1 LVIKSKGNHI
11 YLITYTVAESTNNK
25 QTQNCILY
33 SLKHTYMKDFFKIIT
48 VFFLLFNFT
57 NVDAQPNNEFLQEWK
72 QVEAFEAKGLTQDA
86 LNEVNQIFDKA
97 ITASM
102 QPQQIKAAMYLMKY
116 RNMVQEDNQEKNLFY
131 IDTLINRTKAPA
143 KNILQSMQAELF
155 ASYLNNHRYELF
167 DRTAI
172 VAENSKDISTWSI
185 EKLHFTSNQ
194 LYKAS
199 LQDIIILQKTP
210 IDAFEAILTPGKNTR
225 TLRPTL
231 YDFLAFRALDHFI
244 AADEVLP
251 SNTANKFIINDEKA
265 FAPIPTFV
273 AHRFTTTNTSSSYF
287 DALQLLQQILAFHQN
302 DANKDPL
309 LDADLIRL
317 AFVQQNGVFSNKE
330 KLYSAAL
337 LQIEQ
342 TYTSSSFAGMAMFLR
357 AQEWQNKGMEY
368 SPSNKTNQFDLI
380 KAIEIATAI
389 QQKYPG
395 TEGAKKSSNLIAD
408 ISQPSFN
415 VTTEK
420 VNLPNEPMRCLA
432 TYRNVPSLHFR
443 LIKTNKTEMELF
455 GTDDDSIWKTL
466 INMPMLRSWNQVLP
480 DEKDYQEHSTEIKI
494 DALPLGTYM
503 LLASVKPDFT
513 LTDNILSSQMLY
525 ISNISYIENNE
536 KGIFVLHR
544 KTGQPLSNATIQVW
558 ENEYDY
564 NSRKNNSKQ
573 AEKFTTDANGFAT
586 IQLDQRKYNTR
597 LQILHKKDELFTD
610 DNYYHYDY
618 NSNNVNKK
626 VKTFLFTDRAIYRP
640 GQTVFFKGIVLS
652 KYDSLHTNSVIA
664 NYKSTMLLINSNG
677 EKAGSVEVTS
687 NEFGSFTGNF
697 VLPTGVLN
705 GNFSLIDSSSKD
717 VFNFSVEEYKRPKF
731 ITSIDKPAGTYK
743 LNDTIVVKGKATAYA
758 GNTINDAKVSYR
770 VVRRTRYPIWWGWG
784 NYVKSLPPFGNNVS
798 AEITNG
804 FTSTDADG
812 IFVIKFKAIPDEK
825 IDAKDP
831 VTFYYE
837 VSADVTDLNGET
849 RSASNDVAVARH
861 ALELNVQLPERLAAA
876 DFKKIQVLSTNL
888 NGLFEQSKVQLEL
901 FSLQQP
907 NKMYRERFWETPDLF
922 VMDKKTFESFFPY
935 DEYANEADPKNWSIN
950 KREWATTDTTQRN
963 GNFNVQYKTIQ
974 PGYYKLIASTT
985 DQFGELVKTEKII
998 RIYDPKKPSIL
1009 DPFVLDVKNPTA
1021 TPGES
1026 LAYDFHTGFDKIWL
1040 INQLTKM
1047 DKSTAFEYSN
1057 LTKKKGIQKEIA
1069 VTEKDRG
1076 GMAMQY
1082 MFVKNNRFYNG
1093 GSAFDIPWSNKALK
1107 ITYETF
1113 REKLLPGNKEEWKVK
1128 ISGINSDKVA
1138 AEMLVNM
1145 YDASL
1150 DQFKQHD
1157 WEKLSSIWPKVNSYN
1172 SWTSKN
1178 FSSERSN
1185 EKFNWI
1191 DKYEIMEE
1199 KYYDVLVNN
1208 GWNEGKYGYAKHMKL
1223 SRESVDAD
1231 MDGAPAP
1238 PEINQVKF
1246 TPPTIVADAEVNED
1260 GVKDTQ
1266 NNTAN
1271 TNIRSNLKE
1280 TAFFFPQLKTD
1291 AAGNVTFSFDI
1302 PEALTQWKL
1311 MTMVHD
1317 KSLASGYDERTV
1329 VTQKPLMV
1337 QPNGPRFMREGD
1349 AMELVTKVANLSK
1362 EEITGTVQLELFD
1375 AINNKPVDGWLKN
1388 IFPTQY
1394 FTAPAG
1400 QSVAV
1405 KFPIEIP
1412 FYFSGA
1418 LTYRIKAISQ
1428 DQQFSDGEENTIPV
1442 FTNRM
1447 LVTESLPLN
1456 VRNTN
1461 SKTFKFEKL
1470 LQSGN
1475 SETLKNH
1482 ALTVTYSSNPSWYVV
1497 QALPYLMEN
1506 KDDNADQHFNRLYAN
1521 ILAESIANSSPKVS
1535 AIFNQWKN
1543 LDTVALQSNLQ
1554 KNEALKAALLEET
1567 PWVLD
1572 AKNEQAQKKNI
1583 ALLFDLVKLNAET
1596 KSSLT
1601 QLQNMQL
1608 PNGGFGWFKG
1618 GPDDRYITQYILTG
1632 IGHLKKLN
1640 VLNTT
1645 DAANLQPMINKA
1657 LVYLDARIKDEYEQ
1671 LLKNKANLAEKQ
1683 LSATAIQYGYMRSFF
1698 TEIPVP
1704 EASNPAINF
1713 YKEQSKKFWVKES
1726 KYMQAMIA
1734 LSLHRNNQTSVA
1746 KAILKSLHQNAIV
1759 KEDLGMYWK
1768 EFNTA
1773 GYYWHQAPIEA
1784 QALMIEAFTDI
1795 ENNTRTVNDL
1805 KTWLLTQKQT
1815 NNWRSSRAT
1824 ADACY
1829 ALLLGGGS
1837 NWIAEEAEV
1846 NIQLGETNIRSTDNI
1861 IEAGSGYFSETIVAE
1876 KVKAAMGNIVVSVK
1890 RPDNQTSQPGFGA
1903 VYWQYTEDLDKIT
1916 PAATPLQLEKKIYKE
1931 SNSDNGAVLTELKEG
1946 DVLKVGD
1953 KINIRIVLKVDRNM
1967 EYVHMKD
1974 MRAAAMEPINVLSGY
1989 KWQGGLGYYEST
2001 KDAST
2006 HFFFGT
2012 LPRGSYV
2019 FEYGLFATHAGNFS
2033 NGITSI
2039 QCMYAP
2045 EFTSHSEGIRIN
2057 IE

>member
-1 LVIKSKGNHI
+1 
-11 YLITYTVAESTNNK
+11 
-25 QTQNCILY
+25 
-33 SLKHTYMKDFFKIIT
+33 MKYFLKIIT
-48 VFFLLFNFT
+48 VFFLLFNYT
-57 NVDAQPNNEFLQEWK
+57 NVHAQQNNDFLKEWK
-72 QVEAFEAKGLTQDA
+72 EVESSEAQGLTQDA
-86 LNEVNQIFDKA
+86 IKEVNQIFDRA
-97 ITASM
+97 IAAGI

-116 RNMVQEDNQEKNLFY
+116 RNMVQEDNQANNLFY
-131 IDTLINRTKAPA
+131 IDTLITKTKAPA
-143 KNILQSMQAELF
+143 RNILQSMQAELF
-155 ASYLNNHRYELF
+155 ASYLNNHRYDLY
-167 DRTAI
+167 DRTTI
-172 VAENSKDISTWSI
+172 VAENSADITTWSI
-185 EKLHFTSNQ
+185 AKLHATSKQ

-199 LQDIIILQKTP
+199 LNDKLLLQNTP
-210 IDAFEAILTPGKNTR
+210 INDYEAILTPGKNTR
-225 TLRPTL
+225 SLRATLF
-231 YDFLAFRALDHFI
+231 DFLAHRALDHFI
-244 AADEVLP
+244 SADDGLP
-251 SNTANKFIINDEKA
+251 SSAGNKFIINDEKA
-265 FAPIPTFV
+265 FAPIPLFV
-273 AHRFTTTNTSSSYF
+273 AHRFTTTDTISSYF

-337 LQIEQ
+337 LQIEE
-342 TYTSSSFAGMAMFLR
+342 TYPSSSFAGLAMFLR

-368 SPSNKTNQFDLI
+368 SRSNKTNQFDLI
-380 KAIEIATAI
+380 KAIEIARTI

-395 TEGAKKSSNLIAD
+395 TEGSKKSSNLIAD

-420 VNLPNEPMRCLA
+420 VNLPNEPMRSLA

-443 LIKTNKTEMELF
+443 LIKTNRIEMELL
-455 GTDDDSIWKTL
+455 GSDNDLTWQAL
-466 INMPMLRSWNQVLP
+466 INMPVLRSWNQVLP

-536 KGIFVLHR
+536 NEIFVLHR

-564 NSRKNNSKQ
+564 GSRKNSSKPG
-573 AEKFTTDANGFAT
+573 EKFTSDANGFAN

-597 LQILHKKDELFTD
+597 LQILYKKDELFTD
-610 DNYYHYDY
+610 DGYYHYDY
-618 NSNNVNKK
+618 NSFYGNKQ
-626 VKTFLFTDRAIYRP
+626 VKTFLFADRSIYRP
-640 GQTVFFKGIVLS
+640 GQTIFFKGIVLS
-652 KYDSLHTNSVIA
+652 KDDSLKTNNVIA
-664 NYKSTMLLINSNG
+664 NYKSTMLLVNSNG

-705 GNFSLIDSSSKD
+705 GNFSLIDSSTKD
-717 VFNFSVEEYKRPKF
+717 AFYFSVEEYKRPKF
-731 ITSIDKPAGTYK
+731 LTSIDKPSGTYR
-743 LNDTIVVKGKATAYA
+743 LNDTIVVKGKATAFA
-758 GNTINDAKVSYR
+758 GNSINDAKVSYR

-784 NYVKSLPPFGNNVS
+784 NYGKFMPPFGNNVS
-798 AEITNG
+798 TEITNG

-812 IFVIKFKAIPDEK
+812 NFVIKFKAIPDEK
-825 IDAKDP
+825 INAKDP

-861 ALELNVQLPERLAAA
+861 ALELNVSLPEKIAAA

-888 NGLFEQSKVQLEL
+888 NGLFEKAKVQLEL

-907 NKMYRERFWETPDLF
+907 NKMYRERYWETPDLF
-922 VMDKKTFESFFPY
+922 VMDKKTFESIFLY

-950 KREWATTDTTQRN
+950 KREWATTDTTQLN
-963 GNFNVQYKTIQ
+963 GSFNVQFKTIQ
-974 PGYYKLIASTT
+974 PGFYKLIASTT
-985 DQFGELVKTEKII
+985 DQLGELVKTEKII
-998 RIYDPKKPSIL
+998 RIFDPKKPSAL
-1009 DPFVLDVKNPTA
+1009 EPFVLDVKKATA

-1047 DKSTAFEYSN
+1047 DKSTALEYGN
-1057 LTKKKGIQKEIA
+1057 LTKKKGMQKKLAIA
-1069 VTEKDRG
+1069 EKDRG

-1082 MFVKNNRFYNG
+1082 MFVMNNRFYNG
-1093 GSAFDIPWSNKALK
+1093 GSNFDIPWSNKALN

-1113 REKLLPGNKEEWKVK
+1113 RDKLLPGNKEEWKVK

-1138 AEMLVNM
+1138 AEMMVNM

-1157 WEKLSSIWPKVNSYN
+1157 WEKLSSIWPKLNSYN

-1178 FSSERSN
+1178 FSSERPN
-1185 EKFNWI
+1185 LKHNWRDTYVI
-1191 DKYEIMEE
+1191 LEE

-1208 GWNEGKYGYAKHMKL
+1208 GWNEGNYGFARHMKL
-1223 SRESVDAD
+1223 SKAD
-1231 MDGAPAP
+1231 PGAELDLAPVPA
-1238 PEINQVKF
+1238 EINQVKF
-1246 TPPTIVADAEVNED
+1246 DTTKFDVASEVKPEKINIT
-1260 GVKDTQ
+1260 K
-1266 NNTAN
+1266 NTSPNIN
-1271 TNIRSNLKE
+1271 TRSNLKE

-1329 VTQKPLMV
+1329 LTQKPLMV

-1349 AMELVTKVANLSK
+1349 AMELVTKVANQSK

-1375 AINNKPVDGWLKN
+1375 AINNKSVDGWLKN

-1428 DQQFSDGEENTIPV
+1428 DQSFSDGEENTIPV

-1470 LQSGN
+1470 LQSSN

-1482 ALTVTYSSNPSWYVV
+1482 TLTVTYSSNPSWYVV

-1521 ILAESIANSSPKVS
+1521 TLAESIASSSPKVA

-1543 LDTVALQSNLQ
+1543 LDTAALQSNLQ

-1583 ALLFDLVKLNAET
+1583 AVLFDLVKLSAET
-1596 KSSLT
+1596 KNSLT

-1608 PNGGFGWFKG
+1608 PNGGFSWFKG

-1640 VLNTT
+1640 VLNAT
-1645 DAANLQPMINKA
+1645 DAANLQPMINNA
-1657 LVYLDARIKDEYEQ
+1657 LVYLDARIKDEYDQ
-1671 LLKNKANLAEKQ
+1671 LLKYKANLAEKQ
-1683 LSATAIQYGYMRSFF
+1683 LTATAIQYGYMRSFF

-1704 EASNPAINF
+1704 EASIPAVNF
-1713 YKEQSKKFWVKES
+1713 YKEQSKMFWVKES

-1746 KAILKSLHQNAIV
+1746 QAILKSLHQNAIV

-1784 QALMIEAFTDI
+1784 QALMIEAFSDI
-1795 ENNTRTVNDL
+1795 ENNTRVVTDL

-1829 ALLLGGGS
+1829 ALLLGGSS

-1846 NIQLGETNIRSTDNI
+1846 NIQLGETNITSTANKT
-1861 IEAGSGYFSETIVAE
+1861 EAGSGYFSETIVAE
-1876 KVKAAMGNIVVSVK
+1876 KVKPAMGNIVVNVK
-1890 RPDNQTSQPGFGA
+1890 RPDNQNSQPGFGA

-1931 SNSDNGAVLTELKEG
+1931 SNSDNGVVLTELKEG

-2006 HFFFGT
+2006 HFFFGN

-2019 FEYGLFATHAGNFS
+2019 FEYGLFTTHAGNFS

-2057 IE
+2057 IEQ

>member
-1 LVIKSKGNHI
+1 
-11 YLITYTVAESTNNK
+11 
-25 QTQNCILY
+25 
-33 SLKHTYMKDFFKIIT
+33 MKDFLKIIT
-48 VFFLLFNFT
+48 VFFLLFNYT
-57 NVDAQPNNEFLQEWK
+57 NVHAQPNNDFLKEWK
-72 QVEAFEAKGLTQDA
+72 EVESSEAQGLTQDA
-86 LNEVNQIFDKA
+86 LKEVNQIFDKA
-97 ITASM
+97 IAAGI

-116 RNMVQEDNQEKNLFY
+116 KNMVQEDNQANNLFY
-131 IDTLINRTKAPA
+131 LDTLINKTKAPA
-143 KNILQSMQAELF
+143 RNILQSMQAELF
-155 ASYLNNHRYELF
+155 NSYLNKHQYELY
-167 DRTAI
+167 DRTTI
-172 VAENSKDISTWSI
+172 VTENSADITTWSI
-185 EKLHFTSNQ
+185 EKLHATSKQ

-199 LQDIIILQKTP
+199 LNDKLLLQNTP
-210 IDAFEAILTPGKNTR
+210 IHDYEAILTPGKNTGS
-225 TLRPTL
+225 LRPTL
-231 YDFLAFRALDHFI
+231 FDFLAHRALDHFI

-265 FAPIPTFV
+265 FAPIPIFV
-273 AHRFTTTNTSSSYF
+273 ALRFTTTDTSSSYF
-287 DALQLLQQILAFHQN
+287 DALQLLQQIIAFHQN

-317 AFVQQNGVFSNKE
+317 AFVHQNGVFYNKE
-330 KLYSAAL
+330 KLYEAAL

-342 TYTSSSFAGMAMFLR
+342 TYPSSSFAGLAMFLR

-368 SPSNKTNQFDLI
+368 SRSNKTNQFDLI
-380 KAIEIATAI
+380 KAIEIATTI

-395 TEGAKKSSNLIAD
+395 TEGAQKSSNLIAD
-408 ISQPSFN
+408 ILQPSFN

-420 VNLPNEPMRCLA
+420 VNLPNEPMRSLA

-443 LIKTNKTEMELF
+443 LIKTNRTEMELL
-455 GTDDDSIWKTL
+455 GSDNDSIWKTL
-466 INMPMLRSWNQVLP
+466 INMPVLRSWNQVLP

-503 LLASVKPDFT
+503 LLASIKPDFT
-513 LTDNILSSQMLY
+513 LTDNILSSQILY

-536 KGIFVLHR
+536 KQIFVLHR
-544 KTGQPLSNATIQVW
+544 KTGRPLRNATIQVW

-564 NSRKNNSKQ
+564 GSRKNSSKPG
-573 AEKFTTDANGFAT
+573 EKFTSDANGFAT
-586 IQLDQRKYNTR
+586 ILLDQRKYNSR
-597 LQILHKKDELFTD
+597 LQILHKNDELFTD
-610 DNYYHYDY
+610 DNYYHYGY
-618 NSNNVNKK
+618 NSYNANKQ

-652 KYDSLHTNSVIA
+652 KDDSLLTNSVIA
-664 NYKSTMLLINSNG
+664 NYKSTMLLVNSNG
-677 EKAGSVEVTS
+677 EKAGSVAVTS

-717 VFNFSVEEYKRPKF
+717 AFYFNVEEYKRPKF
-731 ITSIDKPAGTYK
+731 LTSIDKPSGTYR

-758 GNTINDAKVSYR
+758 GNSINDAKVSYR

-784 NYVKSLPPFGNNVS
+784 NYGKSLPPFGNNVS

-825 IDAKDP
+825 IDTKDP

-837 VSADVTDLNGET
+837 VSVDVTDLNGET

-888 NGLFEQSKVQLEL
+888 NGLFEQAKVQLEL
-901 FSLQQP
+901 ISLQQP

-935 DEYANEADPKNWSIN
+935 DEYSNEADPKNWSIN

-998 RIYDPKKPSIL
+998 RIFDPKKPSAL
-1009 DPFVLDVKNPTA
+1009 DPFVLDVKKAMA
-1021 TPGES
+1021 TPGEL
-1026 LAYDFHTGFDKIWL
+1026 LAYDFQTGFDKIWL

-1047 DKSTAFEYSN
+1047 DKSSAFEYSN
-1057 LTKKKGIQKEIA
+1057 LTKKKGLQKKIA
-1069 VTEKDRG
+1069 ISEKDRG
-1076 GMAMQY
+1076 GMSLHY
-1082 MFVKNNRFYNG
+1082 MFVLNNRFYNG
-1093 GSAFDIPWSNKALK
+1093 GSAFDIPWNNKALN

-1113 REKLLPGNKEEWKVK
+1113 RDKLLPGNKEEWKVK
-1128 ISGINSDKVA
+1128 ISGINSDKIA

-1157 WEKLSSIWPKVNSYN
+1157 WEKISGIWPKLNSYN

-1185 EKFNWI
+1185 QKFNWI

-1199 KYYDVLVNN
+1199 KYYDVLMNN
-1208 GWNEGKYGYAKHMKL
+1208 GWIEQRYVDHMFSKSSAEADDTNML
-1223 SRESVDAD
+1223 REVI
-1231 MDGAPAP
+1231 AP
-1238 PEINQVKF
+1238 PSINQVKF
-1246 TPPTIVADAEVNED
+1246 TPPKIVGDVEVITEEKRVVPPNTTIR
-1260 GVKDTQ
+1260 T
-1266 NNTAN
+1266 
-1271 TNIRSNLKE
+1271 NLKE

-1291 AAGNVTFSFDI
+1291 AEGNVTFSFNI

-1329 VTQKPLMV
+1329 LTQKPLMV

-1375 AINNKPVDGWLKN
+1375 AINNKSVDGWLKN

-1428 DQQFSDGEENTIPV
+1428 DQSFSDGEENTIPV

-1521 ILAESIANSSPKVS
+1521 ILAESIANSSPKVA
-1535 AIFNQWKN
+1535 AIFKQWKN
-1543 LDTVALQSNLQ
+1543 LDNVALQSNLQ

-1583 ALLFDLVKLNAET
+1583 ALLFDLVKLSAET

-1608 PNGGFGWFKG
+1608 PNGGFSWFKG

-1640 VLNTT
+1640 VLNTA
-1645 DAANLQPMINKA
+1645 DAANLQPMINNA
-1657 LVYLDARIKDEYEQ
+1657 LVYLDARIKDEYDQ
-1671 LLKNKANLAEKQ
+1671 LLKYKANLAEKQ
-1683 LSATAIQYGYMRSFF
+1683 LTATAIQYGYMRSFF

-1704 EASNPAINF
+1704 EASILAVNF
-1713 YKEQSKKFWVKES
+1713 YKEQSKNFWVKES

-1734 LSLHRNNQTSVA
+1734 LSLHRNNQTSVS
-1746 KAILKSLHQNAIV
+1746 KAILKSLQQNAIV

-1824 ADACY
+1824 ADACF

-1846 NIQLGETNIRSTDNI
+1846 NIQLGETNITSTANKR
-1861 IEAGSGYFSETIVAE
+1861 EAGSGYFSEKIVAE
-1876 KVKAAMGNIVVSVK
+1876 KVKPAMGNIVVNVK
-1890 RPDNQTSQPGFGA
+1890 RPDNQNSQPGFGA

-1916 PAATPLQLEKKIYKE
+1916 PAATPLQLEKRIFKE
-1931 SNSDNGAVLTELKEG
+1931 TNSEKGIVLTELQEG

-2006 HFFFGT
+2006 HFFFGA

-2057 IE
+2057 IEQ